1 MAPDFS
7 VVSDMTLDKSP
18 FSFSNPEIGP
28 QALKAFLVERAQ
40 LQELVLTLLD
50 PVFCPHV
57 DLLSTRLLLHP
68 GSAHSR
74 YVLGVFE
81 NRRQPAQTLA
91 GDGQIHCA
99 AIKRRMS

>member
-18 FSFSNPEIGP
+18 FSSLNQEIGP
-28 QALKAFLVERAQ
+28 QALKAFLAERAQ

-74 YVLGVFE
+74 HVLGVFE
-81 NRRQPAQTLA
+81 NRKQPAQTLA
-91 GDGQIHCA
+91 GDGQIHLQLL
-99 AIKRRMS
+99 KDE